1 MKLKFR
7 LIIISFLI
15 VLIGLSQSNLLIKG
29 QIIDQKTN
37 EALCYANIVVLHKNM
52 GTISNESGH
61 FSLNISELEAADTV
75 SFQYIGYRYKK
86 ILLSDL
92 DSNQTIYLE
101 EEIFNINECFV
112 FGDPPNPEDIIS
124 RFIEKKDSNYLARN
138 IKGQTFVRQRDIN
151 DINSF
156 NIKVKRNSLDGLD
169 NSHIDQIVKKI
180 PKHNT
185 SYSDFLGDLYFNEEQ
200 PDSFKVDPIK
210 VVALKEKEFTDL
222 DQVSDIFEKL
232 LTDTEDK
239 EYWKVKSGLFSQK
252 LDLGSDSTVTD
263 SLKTEALKNDSIPT
277 DSIDSKTLEKGY
289 RNSETFQWTI
299 AWKLRFALMNDK
311 SQWEFLY
318 HTNRYHYQ
326 LSGGTR
332 VNGED
337 VYIIDFKPKSS
348 GKYIGRVYIS
358 INSHALIRADYQY
371 AEGKKGIDFKLL
383 GVGYTES
390 FFGGSIYFE
399 KKKDTYA
406 LKYLSIKSTNE
417 FYINRSIDLLKKRKR
432 FLLDKDLMKIK
443 SKLTATISNESSFEL
458 MMLNESP
465 LSKTQFENFNPKEKI
480 KMQYVDQFSEDLWK
494 GYSIIEPTQQ
504 MKEYKKH
511 RPE

>member
-1 MKLKFR
+1 MKSNIAFF
-7 LIIISFLI
+7 IISLLLFTNGYTQRQDVLKGLI
-15 VLIGLSQSNLLIKG
+15 L
-29 QIIDQKTN
+29 DQKTN
-37 EALCYANIVVLHKNM
+37 TALCYTNIVVLHKNT
-52 GTISNESGH
+52 GTISNEKGN
-61 FSLNISELEAADTV
+61 FSLNITGLELTDTV

-86 ILLSDL
+86 VLLADL
-92 DSNQTIYLE
+92 DSNQTIFLE

-124 RFIEKKDSNYLARN
+124 RFLEKKDSNYLGRN
-138 IKGQTFVRQRDIN
+138 VKHQTFVRQRDIN

-169 NSHIDQIVKKI
+169 DSHIDQVVKKI

-200 PDSFKVDPIK
+200 SDSFKVDPIK

-239 EYWKVKSGLFSQK
+239 EYWKVKSGLFSK
-252 LDLGSDSTVTD
+252 KIDLNIDSTNTD
-263 SLKTEALKNDSIPT
+263 SIKTEALKNDSIPT
-277 DSIDSKTLEKGY
+277 DSIDSESLENGY
-289 RNSETFQWTI
+289 RSSKYFQSTI
-299 AWKLRFALMNDK
+299 SWKLRFALMNNK

-318 HTNRYHYQ
+318 HTNRYNYQ

-337 VYIIDFKPKSS
+337 VYIIDFEPKSS

-358 INSHALIRADYQY
+358 INSNALIRADYQY

-383 GVGYTES
+383 GIGYTES

-417 FYINRSIDLLKKRKR
+417 FYINRSIDLLKKRER

-443 SKLTATISNESSFEL
+443 SKFTATFTNESSFEL
-458 MMLNESP
+458 LVLNESP
-465 LSKTQFENFNPKEKI
+465 LSKSQFENFKPKEKI
-480 KMQYVDQFSEDLWK
+480 KMNYVDQFSSDLWK

-511 RPE
+511 MPE